1 MNRIKTRKNE
11 VKLLRPSNL
20 NVNDLNIALTGKAGT
35 SRIQQRTLYL
45 YCYLIKS
52 GFNTENPNGFGREWT
67 PIHSDLFRSIFGDGY
82 GEVTNLLIATGHLE
96 RYVKVDE
103 DTGEIAKIMG
113 QPGEYGYYVP
123 PVMSVDGKTTIFPGT
138 PKQYRI
144 PAILIGEEKN
154 YCIFTQKA
162 GKAEQNMLSAINDRI
177 TALNEANRLFIREQM
192 RTVVLVDSPECREV
206 LNHLRAEKSIRL
218 TAGDFLAVFN
228 NNPFIEA
235 PIDNFG
241 WRVHSQ
247 VVTVPRTLRPFLRF
261 QDHPDSHLVEIDI
274 VNSQPAILASLNSR
288 IIKRFA
294 PECAEAIPF
303 FRAAES
309 EPNYKEFQ
317 QHCFGKTIYEE
328 LCDCFNRTY
337 SQHLVKPIERN
348 DAKKI
353 FFVASFGNY
362 EFYETQDMWVL
373 QQAVNDAIQYDLSE
387 KELDDALNALLS
399 FRSYQ
404 VFKTRFPAVWQLFY
418 AIKKLEWNFSPSFNK
433 DGSPKRYANNCLLA
447 QRVESGLIFT
457 VLIEAL
463 RRAGIE
469 RMVTIH
475 DAILVRAQDEKK
487 ARKIIQNEFERLKLK
502 LRLKTK

>member
-1 MNRIKTRKNE
+1 MNRTTTRKNE
-11 VKLLRPSNL
+11 IKLFRPSNL

-35 SRIQQRTLYL
+35 SRIQQRALYL

-52 GFNTENPNGFGREWT
+52 GFNTETPNGFGREWT
-67 PIHSDLFRSIFGDGY
+67 PIHSNLFRSIFGDSY
-82 GEVTNLLIATGHLE
+82 AEVTNLLIATGYLE

-113 QPGEYGYYVP
+113 QPGEHGHYAP
-123 PVMSVDGKTTIFPGT
+123 PVLSADGKTTIFPGT

-144 PAILIGEEKN
+144 PAALIGEKN
-154 YCIFTQKA
+154 YCIFTQKV
-162 GKAEQNMLSAINDRI
+162 GKAEQNMLSAINNRI
-177 TALNEANRLFIREQM
+177 TGLNEANRLFIRDQM

-206 LNHLRAEKSIRL
+206 LNQLWAQGSVRL
-218 TAGDFLAVFN
+218 TAEEYMTLFN
-228 NNPFIEA
+228 SCPIAEK

-247 VVTVPRTLRPFLRF
+247 VVTVSRTLRPFLRF
-261 QDHPDSHLVEIDI
+261 QDYPDSQLVEIDI

-288 IIKRFA
+288 LIKRFA

-309 EPNYKEFQ
+309 EPSYREFQ
-317 QHCFGKTIYEE
+317 QHCFGKAIYEE
-328 LCDCFNRTY
+328 LRDCFNRTY
-337 SQHLVKPIERN
+337 GQHLVKPLDRD

-362 EFYETQDMWVL
+362 EFYETQDMWAL
-373 QQAVNDAIQYDLSE
+373 QQAVNDAIQYDLPE
-387 KELDDALNALLS
+387 KERDDALDALLS
-399 FRSYQ
+399 LRSYR
-404 VFKTRFPAVWQLFY
+404 VFKTRFPAVWQLFH
-418 AIKKLEWNFSPSFNK
+418 AIKQLEWDFSPSFDK
-433 DGSPKRYANNCLLA
+433 KGRPKRYANNCLLA
-447 QRVESGLIFT
+447 QRVESGLVFT
-457 VLIEAL
+457 VLVEAL
-463 RRAGIE
+463 RKAGIE

-487 ARKIIQNEFERLKLK
+487 ARRVIQSEFDRLKLK